1 MPTLAVNPTHHIFYQ
16 EDDFTDPWENKPTI
30 ILQHGNGRNSGF
42 WYRWIPFLS
51 GHFRVIRP
59 DMRGVGKSSKFP
71 VSQITI
77 EACLEDLV
85 KIITTTCSGPVYF
98 CGESMG
104 GILGIILAA
113 EYPKLIQSL
122 TLIATPVYI
131 NDSMKEKYA
140 LGYSSRL
147 EAMKSMGIKEWVR
160 QTSIMTRFPPD
171 TDPQLMNWYV
181 DEFAKGNPETLI
193 RYSELVSN
201 ADALQFLS
209 KISCPTLAIFPH
221 HGQITDAD
229 QERLLQEHIPNIR
242 LSHIPSEYHMIHL
255 THVAACAK
263 LALEHFN
270 TT

>member
-1 MPTLAVNPTHHIFYQ
+1 MPTLAVSSSHHIFYQ

-59 DMRGVGKSSKFP
+59 DMRGVGQSSKFP

-113 EYPKLIQSL
+113 EYPKLIQLSL
-122 TLIATPVYI
+122 IHISEP
-131 NDSMKEKYA
+131 
-140 LGYSSRL
+140 
-147 EAMKSMGIKEWVR
+147 
-160 QTSIMTRFPPD
+160 TRP
-171 TDPQLMNWYV
+171 Y
-181 DEFAKGNPETLI
+181 
-193 RYSELVSN
+193 
-201 ADALQFLS
+201 
-209 KISCPTLAIFPH
+209 
-221 HGQITDAD
+221 
-229 QERLLQEHIPNIR
+229 
-242 LSHIPSEYHMIHL
+242 
-255 THVAACAK
+255 
-263 LALEHFN
+263 
-270 TT
+270 